1 MGGRGTTK
9 EIKGPHC
16 SQGSPFLKCGVC
28 IRALPIKGGWCER
41 LPRWFG
47 ALFSTSKWAIF
58 CFRTLCT
65 VHFLTHFGNVK
76 DRLKKI
82 GSEKSA
88 RGARLT
94 VGGGLKLFGQCPYG
108 HTTFQ
113 EGDSLT
119 HGADAVL
126 SVPK

>member
-1 MGGRGTTK
+1 MEKPLELWSVQKCIVRMG
-9 EIKGPHC
+9 
-16 SQGSPFLKCGVC
+16 SVC
-28 IRALPIKGGWCER
+28 AT
-41 LPRWFG
+41 FM
-47 ALFSTSKWAIF
+47 STSKWAIF